1 MKESNPDIIIQA
13 ERLYK
18 RFCRDMKWS
27 MWYGL
32 QDLFRK
38 ERIPDPEL
46 LKLRKHEFWAVRD
59 VQLTIRRGQAIG
71 LIGRNG
77 SGKTT
82 LMRLISG
89 IIPASFGTLEQKGR
103 ITPIFRLRSGMH
115 PHYTG
120 RDYIYIQAAMHGMN
134 KKEIDEKADEVIRF
148 AELEDFID
156 APIGTYSSGM
166 KARLGYSIAIASD
179 FDLLIIDE
187 ALAVGDTEF
196 RAKCLANLKE
206 ISQQKAIVFVSHN
219 MEMVREVSNAI
230 VVMDKGKKIL
240 ESSDVDAGI
249 DYYYRHLAEAGEKK
263 TKPRTRIFID
273 KAAPLPPVAQN
284 LPRQALTHQLE
295 LISLHIPKTAGTSF
309 RKILEKQ
316 YGHALTR
323 LDIRNGKLLVD
334 EKLFWGSALPA
345 QSKVI
350 HGHFMYPA
358 LRQYLAE
365 GKEKPKMITWLRDPI
380 DRVISN
386 YYYLAGR
393 MAEELNEEEKGL
405 NILMK
410 MQKSLLEY
418 AESDFARN
426 RMSKFLE
433 GTEPEDFFFIGLTEE
448 FESDVKKLAGL
459 LGWKIQELPHL
470 NKSRDYRQGIGSEIL
485 ERIAALNEKDML
497 LYEKVI
503 ALRKESKH

>member
-1 MKESNPDIIIQA
+1 MKEAYPDIIIEA
-13 ERLYK
+13 KRLYK

-27 MWYGL
+27 MWYGM
-32 QDLFRK
+32 QDLLRK
-38 ERIPDPEL
+38 ENIKDPDSL
-46 LKLRKHEFWAVRD
+46 SLRNHEFWAVHD
-59 VQLTIRRGQAIG
+59 LSLQIRRGQAIG

-82 LMRLISG
+82 LMRLIAD
-89 IIPASFGTLEQKGR
+89 IIPASFGRIERKGR

-120 RDYIYIQAAMHGMN
+120 RDYIYIQAAMHGMH
-134 KKEIDEKADEVIRF
+134 KKEIDEKVDEVIHF

-166 KARLGYSIAIASD
+166 KARLGYSIALASD

-219 MEMVREVSNAI
+219 MDMVREVSNTI

-240 ESSDVDAGI
+240 ESSDVEAGI
-249 DYYYRHLAEAGEKK
+249 DYYHQQLAEGEEKR

-273 KAAPLPPVAQN
+273 KAAPLPPVSHN
-284 LPRQALTHQLE
+284 LPKQPLSHQLE

-316 YGHALTR
+316 YGPALTR

-334 EKLFWGSALPA
+334 EKLFWGTSLPA

-358 LRQYLAE
+358 LQQCLAKGE
-365 GKEKPKMITWLRDPI
+365 GKPKLITWLRHPVE
-380 DRVISN
+380 RVISN
-386 YYYLAGR
+386 YYYLAER
-393 MAEELNEEEKGL
+393 MAREMNEEEKGL
-405 NILMK
+405 NLLIK

-418 AESDFARN
+418 AESEFARN
-426 RMSKFLE
+426 RMSKFLQ
-433 GTEPEDFFFIGLTEE
+433 GTEPEDFFFIGLTET
-448 FESDVKKLAGL
+448 FESDVKKLAAL
-459 LGWKIQELPHL
+459 LDWKLDELPHV
-470 NKSRDYRQGIGSEIL
+470 NKTSDYREGIDMDIL
-485 ERIAALNEKDML
+485 ERIAGLNEKDML
-497 LYEKVI
+497 LYERIV
-503 ALRKESKH
+503 ALRKE

>member
-1 MKESNPDIIIQA
+1 MKEASPDIIVEA
-13 ERLYK
+13 GRLYK

-27 MWYGL
+27 MWYGM
-32 QDLFRK
+32 QDLLRK
-38 ERIPDPEL
+38 EKIKDPESL
-46 LKLRKHEFWAVRD
+46 SLRRHEFWAVRD
-59 VQLTIRRGQAIG
+59 LSLQIRRGQAIG

-89 IIPASFGTLEQKGR
+89 IIPASFGKLEQQGR

-120 RDYIYIQAAMHGMN
+120 RDYIYIQAAMHGMS

-166 KARLGYSIAIASD
+166 KARLGYSIALASD

-219 MEMVREVSNAI
+219 MDMVREVSNAI

-240 ESSDVDAGI
+240 ESSDVEAGI
-249 DYYYRHLAEAGEKK
+249 DYYYRQLAEGGEKGA
-263 TKPRTRIFID
+263 KPRTRIFID
-273 KAAPLPPVAQN
+273 KAAPLPPVSHN
-284 LPRQALTHQLE
+284 LPQQPLSHRLE

-316 YGHALTR
+316 YGPALTR

-334 EKLFWGSALPA
+334 GKLFWGSSLPA
-345 QSKVI
+345 KSKVI

-358 LRQYLAE
+358 LRQCLAE
-365 GKEKPKMITWLRDPI
+365 GKEKPKMITWLRHPVE
-380 DRVISN
+380 RVISN
-386 YYYLAGR
+386 YYYLAER
-393 MAEELNEEEKGL
+393 MARELNEEEKGL
-405 NILMK
+405 NLLMK
-410 MQKSLLEY
+410 MQKSLPEY

-433 GTEPEDFFFIGLTEE
+433 GTEPEDFFFIGLSER
-448 FESDVKKLAGL
+448 FESDVKELAAL
-459 LGWKIQELPHL
+459 LGWKPGELPHV
-470 NKSRDYRQGIGSEIL
+470 NKTGDYREGIDPEIL
-485 ERIAALNEKDML
+485 ERIAALNEKDME
-497 LYEKVI
+497 LYERVI
-503 ALRKESKH
+503 ALRKKSKR